1 MSGAWAKI
9 KDANRAVAPEESLA
23 VRAAVMVTVLVAV
36 SALLSEGLVGPGVA
50 AAALIGIPVGFVAS
64 WVHRTSDALG
74 FKALLAV
81 ALLAAVVAFLGDLTA
96 AAANGFVNVQRPL
109 AEMFLWVQII
119 HSLHV
124 PARRDLMFSLASSA
138 VMLAVTA
145 TSSINLSLGPFLAL
159 WGAGL
164 IVSLML
170 AYRSSINDLPH
181 VTGPDGA
188 ISLSRGIPGSAAGGL
203 VLIVVLGA
211 ITFGV
216 IPAAQV
222 SRAFTFPVQLA
233 ASPNLGTPGSLS
245 NPSLGEGGDVGGD
258 AVAGGFSGRN
268 TFGYFG
274 FAEQLDTSLRGRPDD
289 TLVMRVRAPA
299 PAFWKGQTFD
309 TWDGRTWTNSDDSTE
324 TVGGGPPIQVR
335 PSVGTTGLPGEE
347 FVQTFYLEARGP
359 NIVFGAHQ
367 MTDIYFGDRFVFE
380 MTDGTIL
387 AGVDLE
393 PGTVYTVVSVRPS
406 VTADLLR
413 SADRLGEIPDAITR
427 RYIQVP
433 ASTPERV
440 IDLAREL
447 TATQPTTFDKVR
459 AIEEWMAAN
468 TSYTLDIPPLAP
480 GEDTVDEYLFETRQG
495 FCEQIG
501 TSLVVMLRSQG
512 IPARLVVGFT
522 PGERNPLTGLYEVRG
537 RDAHSWAEVYF
548 PGVGWQGFDPTAQV
562 PLSGDFDPGTASAG
576 LSDYLSSRLG
586 FLASIGGAL
595 VAGLGVLGF
604 VVAIGVLGTQVW
616 SARAARRRRSWA
628 EAVLDQI
635 EAAGAIRGRRR
646 APHETTRE
654 YVRALAVGPLP
665 DLRWDEVIEVVSS
678 AHLGGEHVD
687 SGRRSAVERTVS
699 DIVARYPVAA
709 AVRIRATAQK
719 VVDQRTHEEP

>member
-1 MSGAWAKI
+1 MSAVWTKI
-9 KDANRAVAPEESLA
+9 KDANRAVDPEESLA
-23 VRAAVMVTVLVAV
+23 VRAAVMVTVLIAVA
-36 SALLSEGLVGPGVA
+36 ALLTEGLVGPGVA
-50 AAALIGIPVGFVAS
+50 AAALFGIPAGFVAS
-64 WVHRTSDALG
+64 WFLRTSDALG
-74 FKALLAV
+74 FKAVLAI
-81 ALLAAVVAFLGDLTA
+81 ALLAAVVVFFGDLMA

-109 AEMFLWVQII
+109 AELFLWVQII

-145 TSSINLSLGPFLAL
+145 TSSINLSMGPFLAL
-159 WGAGL
+159 WSMGL

-170 AYRSSINDLPH
+170 AYRSSINDLPRLA
-181 VTGPDGA
+181 GPGGEV
-188 ISLSRGIPGSAAGGL
+188 SLGRGVASRATGGL
-203 VLIVVLGA
+203 LVIAVLGA
-211 ITFGV
+211 MTFGV

-222 SRAFTFPVQLA
+222 SRAFTFPVQLE
-233 ASPNLGTPGSLS
+233 SSRSLDSPGSLS
-245 NPSLGEGGDVGGD
+245 NPSLGEGGDASG
-258 AVAGGFSGRN
+258 AAGADGFGGRN
-268 TFGYFG
+268 AFGYFG

-289 TLVMRVRAPA
+289 TLVMRVRAPG

-324 TVGGGPPIQVR
+324 TIGGGPPIQVR

-347 FVQTFYLEARGP
+347 FIQTFYLETRGP

-393 PGTVYTVVSVRPS
+393 PGTVYTVVSVRPT

-413 SADRLGEIPDAITR
+413 AADRLGPIPDAITQ
-427 RYIQVP
+427 RYLQVP
-433 ASTPERV
+433 AGTPDRV
-440 IDLAREL
+440 LELAEEL
-447 TATQPTTFDKVR
+447 TGTQPTTYDKVR
-459 AIEEWMAAN
+459 AIEEWMALN
-468 TSYTLDIPPLAP
+468 TTYTLDIPPLGA
-480 GEDTVDEYLFETRQG
+480 GEDTVDQYLFETRQG

-562 PLSGDFDPGTASAG
+562 PLSGDFEPGSAAAG
-576 LSDYLSSRLG
+576 LSDWVSSRLG
-586 FLASIGGAL
+586 FLASVGGGL
-595 VAGLGVLGF
+595 VAVLGILGFVGASGVLG
-604 VVAIGVLGTQVW
+604 VQVW
-616 SARAARRRRSWA
+616 EARAARRQRSWA
-628 EAVLDQI
+628 EAMLDRV
-635 EAAGAIRGRRR
+635 ETAGAMRGRPR
-646 APHETTRE
+646 AGHETTRE
-654 YVRALAVGPLP
+654 YVRALAAGPLP
-665 DLRWDEVIEVVSS
+665 DLRWDEVVEVVSG
-678 AHLGGEHVD
+678 AQIGGED
-687 SGRRSAVERTVS
+687 IDATQRSTLERTVD
-699 DIVARYPVAA
+699 DIVNRYPVSITSR
-709 AVRIRATAQK
+709 VRSSAQK
-719 VVDQRTHEEP
+719 ISEDRGSR